1 MSPKNNNKQ
10 VSAAVRILQQKRDAS
25 ARATHLMVKN
35 DSLITYEKA
44 ISGQAV
50 GKKFF
55 SATFLERKIMSTKT
69 SFKRIA
75 LVAASALAIAG
86 FSAVPANAG
95 AQTSITVSDAST
107 TVFVGG
113 VAQLPISVVAVGATA
128 AQAGADVVTLTPT
141 LLTQPTGA
149 TVPAIPG
156 SNANALA
163 HNAAAVASNVFTLRM
178 PGASNAVSTAVSTVY
193 VPTVAADSKL
203 TLTPAANAAAG
214 TYGSGSL
221 DFMAN
226 TPGKYTFAV
235 TPTLGTAGST
245 TLTAGTFTV
254 NVLSVGGKIGD
265 GGAVASPFTAVNG
278 VAGANNYVTLQAN
291 GMARTS
297 GALGTQVEVTGGTV
311 ISASAGT
318 VSTDKTKILIA
329 GVTHATNP
337 GTESTIL
344 VATPAVGTIT
354 VKTYIETA
362 AGVYSATADNTVTIT
377 VAAAAQTGTLSV
389 ANSTSI
395 IDGTG
400 TLTAAGHNATADEA
414 VLVSKT
420 QSTPTDTEVAIIK
433 VTLKDT
439 LTGLMPNTTS
449 VSATIAGPG
458 TLGIGATPTAAA
470 GRAVSATTSSGVVY
484 VTVYADGTEGVGTI
498 TLSVGTT
505 TVATETVTFYG
516 TATKY
521 VAVVKKAHIAN
532 SGSSTADVV
541 EVTATDKGGNLVPSS
556 TILASVGTSTVAT
569 VTSSVATGATG
580 KALFAMTGLATKF
593 GAVVVTF
600 SDSATAPTVTTT
612 ATVGVSSVLAK
623 TVTAAA
629 DKASYSLGEKI
640 TWTLT
645 FKDANGLGIPDG
657 AYAAGTLLANSA
669 ANPVASA
676 SLASTPFKGDVTL
689 DVVAGVATATGFAP
703 LAAGPISYVWTL
715 GGTLGTTSDTT
726 NLVAALQGTTVTAA
740 AEVEGD
746 ATASLALD
754 AANAA
759 TDAANNAYD
768 EAQNATQAASD
779 ALAAVTALA
788 AQVKSLIASVKK
800 LTAAVAKLKK

>member
-1 MSPKNNNKQ
+1 
-10 VSAAVRILQQKRDAS
+10 
-25 ARATHLMVKN
+25 
-35 DSLITYEKA
+35 
-44 ISGQAV
+44 
-50 GKKFF
+50 
-55 SATFLERKIMSTKT
+55 MSTKT

-75 LVAASALAIAG
+75 LVAASALAIGG
-86 FSAVPANAG
+86 FSAVSPASAALLSTTSAPDVLTMTTPTVTTTVGTAVSSTFSMSATEAGNGTLFGG
-95 AQTSITVSDAST
+95 AQISITKPTGST
-107 TVFVGG
+107 
-113 VAQLPISVVAVGATA
+113 
-128 AQAGADVVTLTPT
+128 VTLTDKNGDTTANDPIAQT
-141 LLTQPTGA
+141 TGA
-149 TVPAIPG
+149 ANMTTTIEDDAASDKTQFKFVM
-156 SNANALA
+156 ANAVAATATNVAGTVGFTPDRPGTYTITVTGLTDGGGSAATVDTTVSTTFTVTVRSLA
-163 HNAAAVASNVFTLRM
+163 YTTGDGAAVAPFSTGNGIAGAFNTVTVTGHSTQVANVRALVTVE
-178 PGASNAVSTAVSTVY
+178 GAGATISTGG
-193 VPTVAADSKL
+193 TVAADFKS
-203 TLTPAANAAAG
+203 TLIAAANSAAVVI
-214 TYGSGSL
+214 
-221 DFMAN
+221 
-226 TPGKYTFAV
+226 K
-235 TPTLGTAGST
+235 TPTA
-245 TLTAGTFTV
+245 
-254 NVLSVGGKIGD
+254 
-265 GGAVASPFTAVNG
+265 
-278 VAGANNYVTLQAN
+278 
-291 GMARTS
+291 
-297 GALGTQVEVTGGTV
+297 
-311 ISASAGT
+311 
-318 VSTDKTKILIA
+318 
-329 GVTHATNP
+329 
-337 GTESTIL
+337 
-344 VATPAVGTIT
+344 GTIT
-354 VKTYIETA
+354 VSLYNETA
-362 AGVYSATADNTVTIT
+362 ASSGLFSSTAANTVTIT
-377 VAAAAQTGTLSV
+377 VGATAVKGTLSV
-389 ANSTSI
+389 ANSTAVVDSSSVNGASF
-395 IDGTG
+395 D
-400 TLTAAGHNATADEA
+400 NATTVDETI
-414 VLVSKT
+414 LVSKNAGT
-420 QSTPTDTEVAIIK
+420 VANNNTEEVGLIK
-433 VTLKDT
+433 VVLKDSLTNAMPDAT
-439 LTGLMPNTTS
+439 LVT
-449 VSATIAGPG
+449 ATMAGSG
-458 TLGIGATPTAAA
+458 NLGIGTSEPTSGT
-470 GRAVSATTSSGVVY
+470 GRAVSVATVSANG
-484 VTVYADGTEGVGTI
+484 TVYIAVYRDGTEGTGTI
-498 TLSVGTT
+498 TVSVGTT
-505 TVATETVTFYG
+505 VVATKTVTFYG

-689 DVVAGVATATGFAP
+689 DVVAGVATATGYAP
-703 LAAGPISYVWTL
+703 LAAGPVSYTWTL
-715 GGTLGTTSDTT
+715 AGTAGAADTA
-726 NLVAALQGTTVTAA
+726 NLVTALQATTVTAS

-788 AQVKSLIASVKK
+788 AQVKDLIAMVKK

>member
-1 MSPKNNNKQ
+1 MSPKDNNKQ

-50 GKKFF
+50 IKKFF
-55 SATFLERKIMSTKT
+55 IATFLERKIMSTKT

-86 FSAVPANAG
+86 FSAVPANA
-95 AQTSITVSDAST
+95 ALST
-107 TVFVGG
+107 TVAVVTSSSATVYGTVGTAATATISLATTTAETTGVTATDTLAITPTISSQPVGG
-113 VAQLPISVVAVGATA
+113 ALTVGAPASGTVGLTDPIVTGNFAATGTQNRWTNTVSAGVQSLKPHTTVGTIPAFAAAAVSTLSLTA
-128 AQAGADVVTLTPT
+128 TVAGTYSIVLTPT
-141 LLTQPTGA
+141 GA
-149 TVPAIPG
+149 VTTNTPVTVTFNIAG
-156 SNANALA
+156 LA
-163 HNAAAVASNVFTLRM
+163 YSL
-178 PGASNAVSTAVSTVY
+178 GDGTAVSPAIAGNGIAGPANTV
-193 VPTVAADSKL
+193 TV
-203 TLTPAANAAAG
+203 NATTNASNTRALVTVSGAGATINSNAGTALVAGATSTIVAAG
-214 TYGSGSL
+214 TN
-221 DFMAN
+221 AAIIIN
-226 TPGKYTFAV
+226 TP
-235 TPTLGTAGST
+235 
-245 TLTAGTFTV
+245 TAGTV
-254 NVLSVGGKIGD
+254 
-265 GGAVASPFTAVNG
+265 
-278 VAGANNYVTLQAN
+278 
-291 GMARTS
+291 
-297 GALGTQVEVTGGTV
+297 
-311 ISASAGT
+311 T
-318 VSTDKTKILIA
+318 VSQFYESGNGTGIYAATASKTA
-329 GVTHATNP
+329 
-337 GTESTIL
+337 
-344 VATPAVGTIT
+344 TIT
-354 VKTYIETA
+354 V
-362 AGVYSATADNTVTIT
+362 G
-377 VAAAAQTGTLSV
+377 AAALNGTLSV
-389 ANSTSI
+389 ANSTAVV
-395 IDGTG
+395 DGTSIAN
-400 TLTAAGHNATADEA
+400 AAHNNSTTVDDV
-414 VLVSKT
+414 VLASKSA
-420 QSTPTDTEVAIIK
+420 STSAEVASIK

-439 LTGLMPNTTS
+439 LTNLMPDTTTL
-449 VSATIAGPG
+449 SAVVTGPG
-458 TLGIGATPTAAA
+458 LLSIGSSEPSTAT
-470 GRAVSATTSSGVVY
+470 GRAVSATTSSGVGF
-484 VTVYADGTEGVGTI
+484 VTVYADGSEGVGTI
-498 TLSVGTT
+498 TISVGTT
-505 TVATETVTFYG
+505 VVATKTVTFYG

-521 VAVVKKAHIAN
+521 AAVVKKAHIAN
-532 SGSSTADVV
+532 SGSPTADVV

-556 TILASVGTSTVAT
+556 TILASVGTSTTAT
-569 VTSSVATGATG
+569 VTASVATGATG

-657 AYAAGTLLANSA
+657 SYAAGTLLANSA

-676 SLASTPFKGDVTL
+676 SLASTPFVGNVAL
-689 DVVAGVATATGFAP
+689 DVVAGVATATGYAP
-703 LAAGPISYVWTL
+703 LAAGPVSYTWTL
-715 GGTLGTTSDTT
+715 AGTAGAADTA
-726 NLVAALQGTTVTAA
+726 NLVTALQATTVTAS